1 MGTKAEPLDHNGRHI
16 QTLPI
21 HHCGNNTLN
30 MTFFVHELSS
40 AQILFTFFYFELF
53 FAEMFAI
60 AVVTVVDFC
69 AD

>member
-1 MGTKAEPLDHNGRHI
+1 MGTKAKPLDHNGRHI

-30 MTFFVHELSS
+30 MTFFVHDLSS
-40 AQILFTFFYFELF
+40 AQIPFTFFTLNGFFVEL
-53 FAEMFAI
+53 FAI
-60 AVVTVVDFC
+60 AVVILVGFC